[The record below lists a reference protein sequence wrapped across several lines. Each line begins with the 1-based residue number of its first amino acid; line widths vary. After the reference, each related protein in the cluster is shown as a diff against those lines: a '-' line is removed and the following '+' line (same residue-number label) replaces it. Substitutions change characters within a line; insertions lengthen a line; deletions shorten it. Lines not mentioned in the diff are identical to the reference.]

1 MIECLSPARRS
12 LKTAGDRFEQDTMDI
27 PLPHPPHRPPSF
39 QKRSAT
45 RAKIGIVLS
54 MLLACNLAA
63 WCWAIA
69 MFGSRPALLGACM
82 LAYTFGLRHAVDA
95 DHIAAI
101 DNVTRKLM
109 HDGKRPVTIGLMF
122 SLGHSTIVVLASAAI
137 AAAAFGLRERLDA
150 VRDVAGTIGTAV
162 STVFLFAIA
171 ISNLLTLRAVI
182 QSYRRA
188 RPGGA
193 HDDAAPHAHGLLAR
207 VLRPLTRI
215 VTKSWHMYV
224 LGVLFGLGFD
234 TATEI
239 GVLGLSAAS
248 ATHDLPIWSIMVFPA
263 LFTAGMT
270 LIDTADGMLMLGVYG
285 WALRDPARKHRYNVG
300 VTALS
305 AALALLIGGI
315 EGIGLI
321 GEKFALRGS
330 LWDGA
335 GALDAHLGAAGYAI
349 VAVFAGSWLFA
360 ATAQRQ
366 RQRRRARAGARV

>member
-1 MIECLSPARRS
+1 MIECLSLARRS
-12 LKTAGDRFEQDTMDI
+12 LETAGDRFEHETMDI
-27 PLPHPPHRPPSF
+27 PLPPSPHRPPSLP
-39 QKRSAT
+39 KRSAT
-45 RAKIGIVLS
+45 RAKIGVVLS

-63 WCWAIA
+63 WCWAVA

-150 VRDVAGTIGTAV
+150 VRDVAGTIATAV

-182 QSYRRA
+182 QSYRRT
-188 RPGGA
+188 RPGSA

-321 GEKFALRGS
+321 GDKFALHGS
-330 LWDGA
+330 LWDGV
-335 GALDAHLGAAGYAI
+335 GALDAHLGSTGYAI

-360 ATAQRQ
+360 AGY
-366 RQRRRARAGARV
+366 QRRRVRTGARV